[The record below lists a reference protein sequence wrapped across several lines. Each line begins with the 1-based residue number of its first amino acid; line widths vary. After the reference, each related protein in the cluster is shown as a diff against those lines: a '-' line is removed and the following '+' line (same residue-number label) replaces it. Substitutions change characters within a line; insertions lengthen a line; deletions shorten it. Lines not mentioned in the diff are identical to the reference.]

1 MPSWNFITNHGAV
14 LIIVFQRPKIT
25 AREISQQLGITERS
39 VLAIVADLDD
49 AGYITRTGVAAK
61 TSSKSPVATS
71 FKIGPGMG
79 RRWFWSG
86 LHGVR
91 NRGPVAGDVE

>member
-25 AREISQQLGITERS
+25 ARKISQQLGITERS

-79 RRWFWSG
+79 RRWFT
-86 LHGVR
+86 V
-91 NRGPVAGDVE
+91 